1 MGFHGRSTSIVYK
14 IGWSKRSTETAKD
27 ALMLLFLPKQILFS
41 NHSLLLGNR
50 ESLEGD

>member
-1 MGFHGRSTSIVYK
+1 MGGQHPLCTKLDDQKGPL
-14 IGWSKRSTETAKD
+14 KRQKD
-27 ALMLLFLPKQILFS
+27 ALMLLFLPKQILFP